1 MAGSR
6 SLLGRLWSGTRRLW
20 ERAKREHSTPREV
33 GWSVGVGVFS
43 GCTPFIGFHL
53 GIAFVLATLFRLNRL
68 WAMVGSRVST
78 NVIYVAVVL
87 AEIQGAHRAR
97 TGAWAPLTMQ
107 TVWDHRWE
115 YAKDW
120 MVGATVMGVVLGA
133 VLGLVAY
140 RAALRWRASHPA
152 ATSEHTPG
160 VPLRP
165 TSGSP
170 PSAPPAPPA

>member
-1 MAGSR
+1 VSGSR
-6 SLLGRLWSGTRRLW
+6 PLLRWLWSGTRLLW

-68 WAMVGSRVST
+68 WSMVGSRVST
-78 NVIYVAVVL
+78 NVLYVAIVL
-87 AEIQGAHRAR
+87 AEIQGSHRAR

-107 TVWDHRWE
+107 TVWDHRRE

-120 MVGATVMGVVLGA
+120 LLGAAVMGVMLGA
-133 VLGLVAY
+133 VLGLLAY
-140 RAALRWRASHPA
+140 RAALRWHASHPEATGA
-152 ATSEHTPG
+152 APAGSGAEERSDEGGAKPG
-160 VPLRP
+160 SV
-165 TSGSP
+165 T
-170 PSAPPAPPA
+170 